1 MSTQHTPGEWTIF
14 EGGSDRDFPGI
25 EADDFSIVCFGDS
38 DDPNDMCGV
47 RGRTLDEAW
56 ANARL
61 FRAAPDMLK
70 ALKQHDAY
78 MLDAGY
84 SGPESDALHPKAAEN
99 WRRVRAA
106 IAKATT
112 P

>member
-1 MSTQHTPGEWTIF
+1 MSTQHTPGDWAVFNGTDIF
-14 EGGSDRDFPGI
+14 PENDPGGDRHIADCFPVQDRI
-25 EADDFSIVCFGDS
+25 PYAE
-38 DDPNDMCGV
+38 
-47 RGRTLDEAW
+47 RE

>member
-14 EGGSDRDFPGI
+14 EGGSDLDFPGI
-25 EADDFSIVCFGDS
+25 EAGDFSIVCFGDS
-38 DDPNDMCGV
+38 DDTNDMCGV

-61 FRAAPDMLK
+61 FAAAPALLK
-70 ALKQHDAY
+70 ELRNLRRRFHAACIHAGSDEWAATAACADA
-78 MLDAGY
+78 D
-84 SGPESDALHPKAAEN
+84 
-99 WRRVRAA
+99 AA

>member
-1 MSTQHTPGEWTIF
+1 MSTQHTPGEWDICWDGKRYVIHDSTALQRHIAYTSD
-14 EGGSDRDFPGI
+14 GGVPDG
-25 EADDFSIVCFGDS
+25 EA
-38 DDPNDMCGV
+38 
-47 RGRTLDEAW
+47 R
-56 ANARL
+56 ANALL
-61 FRAAPDMLK
+61 FRAAPDLLK

>member
-1 MSTQHTPGEWTIF
+1 MSTQHTPGDWSIGWDGKRYVIHDNTALQRHIAYTSD
-14 EGGSDRDFPGI
+14 GGVPD
-25 EADDFSIVCFGDS
+25 
-38 DDPNDMCGV
+38 
-47 RGRTLDEAW
+47 DEAW

-61 FRAAPDMLK
+61 FYAAPDMLK